1 MYDTDPFSEEA
12 PTLMKRLAA
21 HKVLLSAAVAVL
33 LAGTGG
39 GAYYMLRGHA
49 SPETRMA
56 NARNLERVGDHK
68 GAAIELKNA
77 LQMAPG
83 NAEARALLG
92 RIYYA
97 NNDFANAEKELRKAL
112 SQRQPSAETS
122 VLLARTLLMLRQ
134 PQKLL
139 DDVKP
144 LPGAPGE
151 ANATILALRGQA
163 QSQLGNQEGMT
174 ESLRQADLLVAE
186 HPDTLA
192 VRAGLAY
199 TQGHPEEALA
209 LVEKALTKGA
219 KRTDLLVMR
228 GELLRAQKRDDDAI
242 VAFGQALA
250 SDPGNIQARLAVAQL
265 YLVKS
270 NLDKAQAEL
279 KTLQGQA
286 PNNLMARYLDGLI
299 EFRRNHIEAASSRL
313 QEVLRSAPDFAPAN
327 FLVGAIAL
335 SQGKRENAISA
346 LNRVLEVAPNHGLA
360 RKLLASAMLESGQV
374 DQAQKV
380 IAEMKNDSGDAQLL
394 ALQGGIALSKGD
406 YLDARKKL
414 EQASTLA
421 PKDQRVIRELA
432 ASRMASGD
440 EPGTIE
446 ALGRLA
452 TLDTTTHQADAL
464 LVMTLVKDKRYDDAL
479 KAIDELDR
487 KAPKLALASN
497 LRGVVFMARNDPKQA
512 RGHFAHALE
521 LDAGYFPAASNLAR
535 LDLADKDIK
544 AARGRYQTVLKQ
556 NPKNSRALTALA
568 GLASL
573 EKNEPEFLSLLGQ
586 AMKADPTDANA
597 RQMIV
602 HYWLDKRDAGKA
614 LVEARAA
621 LTATGRPEFL
631 DSMGAAQLLQ
641 NDMANA
647 LVSYGKWAQL
657 SPNNPYAHF
666 RLAQAQSIS
675 QDDQRALKSLD
686 KALSLRPGF
695 AEASLSKA
703 LLLAKTGNAADG
715 IKIARMLQ
723 SRDPGQA
730 IGYLAEADI
739 QFAGKNFLD
748 SARLFAKAAQLAGQ
762 GPSLARAYQAYV
774 AAGKTAEGE
783 RLLESWLKAHPDDRV
798 VRHVQAQAQL
808 NGGRM
813 REAAANYRI
822 LIRADPADLVAYN
835 NLAWLLG
842 ELKDPQALAISEQ
855 AYKLAPKN
863 GSVLDT
869 YGWQLNLAGQPA
881 RALPLLRE
889 ALKSRPDSS
898 EMRWHLAATL
908 AQSGNKSEAGTEL
921 DRLLTSQAAFPQ
933 RAEAQTLLAQ
943 LRGK

>member
-1 MYDTDPFSEEA
+1 MYDTEPYSEG
-12 PTLMKRLAA
+12 TLSFMQRLAA
-21 HKVLLSAAVAVL
+21 HKVLLSAAVVVL
-33 LAGTGG
+33 LAGMGG
-39 GAYYMLRGHA
+39 GAYYVLRGHA
-49 SPETRMA
+49 SPEMRMA
-56 NARNLERVGDHK
+56 NARNLERVGNHK

-112 SQRQPSAETS
+112 SQQGQSAETS

-139 DDVKP
+139 DDVQALQGGP
-144 LPGAPGE
+144 AE
-151 ANATILALRGQA
+151 ANAAILALRAQA
-163 QSQLGNQEGMT
+163 QSQLGNQEGMA

-199 TQGHPEEALA
+199 TQGRPEEALA
-209 LVEKALTKGA
+209 LVEKALSKGP
-219 KRTDLLVMR
+219 KRTDILVMR

-250 SDPGNIQARLAVAQL
+250 SDPGNIQARLAIAQL
-265 YLVKS
+265 YLAKS
-270 NLDKAQAEL
+270 DLDKAQAEL

-313 QEVLRSAPDFAPAN
+313 QEVLRGAPDFAPAN

-335 SQGKRENAISA
+335 GQGKRENAISA
-346 LNRVLEVAPNHGLA
+346 LNRVLAVAPNHGLA

-374 DQAQKV
+374 DQAQKI
-380 IAEMKNDSGDAQLL
+380 IANMKNDNGDAQLL

-414 EQASTLA
+414 EQASALA
-421 PKDQRVIRELA
+421 PKDQRLIRELA

-446 ALGRLA
+446 ALGCLV

-479 KAIDELDR
+479 KVIDDLDR

-497 LRGVVFMARNDPKQA
+497 LRGVVFMSRNDAGVA
-512 RGHFAHALE
+512 RGHFAHAME
-521 LDAGYFPAASNLAR
+521 LDPGYFPAAANLAR

-544 AARGRYQTVLKQ
+544 AARGRYQTVLKK
-556 NPKNSRALTALA
+556 NPKDSHALTALA

-573 EKNEPEFLSLLGQ
+573 EKNEPEFLSLLDQ
-586 AMKADPTDANA
+586 AIKADPANAIA

-602 HYWLDKRDAGKA
+602 RYWLNKRDAGKA

-621 LTATGRPEFL
+621 LTATGKPDFL
-631 DSMGAAQLLQ
+631 DMMGAAQLLQ

-647 LVSYGKWAQL
+647 LVSYGKWAQA

-666 RLAQAQSIS
+666 RLAQAQSLS
-675 QDDQRALKSLD
+675 QDDQGALKSLD
-686 KALSLRPGF
+686 KSLTLRPGF
-695 AEASLSKA
+695 SEASLSKA
-703 LLLAKTGNAADG
+703 LILAKTGNAADG
-715 IKIARMLQ
+715 IKIARTLQ
-723 SRDPGQA
+723 SRSPAQA
-730 IGYLAEADI
+730 IGYLARRT
-739 QFAGKNFLD
+739 
-748 SARLFAKAAQLAGQ
+748 S
-762 GPSLARAYQAYV
+762 SLP
-774 AAGKTAEGE
+774 GKTFSTPPDFSPRRHNWPG
-783 RLLESWLKAHPDDRV
+783 RGRSWRGPTRPMWLR
-798 VRHVQAQAQL
+798 
-808 NGGRM
+808 GR
-813 REAAANYRI
+813 AG
-822 LIRADPADLVAYN
+822 RASACSSR
-835 NLAWLLG
+835 G
-842 ELKDPQALAISEQ
+842 
-855 AYKLAPKN
+855 
-863 GSVLDT
+863 
-869 YGWQLNLAGQPA
+869 
-881 RALPLLRE
+881 
-889 ALKSRPDSS
+889 SRPTRMIGSCAMSRRRLSS
-898 EMRWHLAATL
+898 M
-908 AQSGNKSEAGTEL
+908 AG
-921 DRLLTSQAAFPQ
+921 AC
-933 RAEAQTLLAQ
+933 
-943 LRGK
+943 GKPPPTTVS